1 MFKRIFFG
9 HRVPGWEP
17 VPGGSGT
24 GSKKWRTALGG
35 SGSGS
40 STLGTAGSCSGSMKN
55 DRVLG
60 YAHP

>member
-1 MFKRIFFG
+1 MFKSFLVTG
-9 HRVPGWEP
+9 YP

-24 GSKKWRTALGG
+24 GSKKLRTALGG

-40 STLGTAGSCSGSMKN
+40 FTLGTVGSGSGSMKN
-55 DRVLG
+55 GWVPG